1 MHNFTSSGPR
11 FSQLCTIKGYV
22 SFRINQK
29 PVVSNLVTPCLLVC
43 LKVLTLYNMT
53 VMVFQPKNW
62 YASFSC
68 QDLQNNSVVDRSY
81 DTWSQ
86 SCLDM

>member
-29 PVVSNLVTPCLLVC
+29 PVVSNFGNTLSYCL
-43 LKVLTLYNMT
+43 
-53 VMVFQPKNW
+53 
-62 YASFSC
+62 S
-68 QDLQNNSVVDRSY
+68 
-81 DTWSQ
+81 
-86 SCLDM
+86 